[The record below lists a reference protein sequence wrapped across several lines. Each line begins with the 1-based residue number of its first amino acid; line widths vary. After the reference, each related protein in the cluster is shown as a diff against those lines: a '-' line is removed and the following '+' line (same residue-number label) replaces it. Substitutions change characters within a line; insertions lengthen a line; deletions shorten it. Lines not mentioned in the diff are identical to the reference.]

1 MKGVRHTP
9 SHLAAFTQPDSAPAA
24 LSVLYTLAV
33 PQPHHSADPIP
44 PFKVISRRRD
54 SKVINKTSLASVAHP
69 PSPKTT
75 RKGSNPSY
83 APARVDGGGQ
93 LARAAAYIR
102 ERSTRRSSA
111 FDKFIC
117 RTPKVPQDRC
127 DTFDD
132 GVWERCS
139 VLPIE
144 AVEAI
149 RCSVEHLDEISE
161 ISEEPV
167 VPALEDVGQ
176 SCRGS
181 AKRQPELLVVS
192 ETETSAYLHS
202 PITSVA
208 LTPLPQSPAVPL
220 QAKSIDRPSLGLDW
234 LLWKPPDGVGFK
246 QCLYDTISV
255 SFTLSVT
262 PRSPE
267 FEMGFNPVSQPG
279 HVWANPTSRSSS
291 LELVWWERIKPPNK

>member
-1 MKGVRHTP
+1 MVE
-9 SHLAAFTQPDSAPAA
+9 
-24 LSVLYTLAV
+24 
-33 PQPHHSADPIP
+33 
-44 PFKVISRRRD
+44 
-54 SKVINKTSLASVAHP
+54 
-69 PSPKTT
+69 
-75 RKGSNPSY
+75 
-83 APARVDGGGQ
+83 GGGQ

-102 ERSTRRSSA
+102 ERSTRCSPA

-117 RTPKVPQDRC
+117 RTPKVPPDRC

-132 GVWERCS
+132 GVREQCP

-144 AVEAI
+144 AIEAI

-192 ETETSAYLHS
+192 ETEMSAYPHS

-234 LLWKPPDGVGFK
+234 LLLKPPDGVGFEW
-246 QCLYDTISV
+246 CLHDTVSSKPFPSV
-255 SFTLSVT
+255 E
-262 PRSPE
+262 RHSPKPLVV
-267 FEMGFNPVSQPG
+267 FIPLVPKPVSTR
-279 HVWANPTSRSSS
+279 AYSC
-291 LELVWWERIKPPNK
+291 RIRNTTVAAKRRFIDVVSTNVDVGATKHLL

>member
-1 MKGVRHTP
+1 
-9 SHLAAFTQPDSAPAA
+9 
-24 LSVLYTLAV
+24 
-33 PQPHHSADPIP
+33 
-44 PFKVISRRRD
+44 
-54 SKVINKTSLASVAHP
+54 
-69 PSPKTT
+69 
-75 RKGSNPSY
+75 
-83 APARVDGGGQ
+83 
-93 LARAAAYIR
+93 
-102 ERSTRRSSA
+102 
-111 FDKFIC
+111 
-117 RTPKVPQDRC
+117 
-127 DTFDD
+127 
-132 GVWERCS
+132 
-139 VLPIE
+139 
-144 AVEAI
+144 
-149 RCSVEHLDEISE
+149 
-161 ISEEPV
+161 V

-192 ETETSAYLHS
+192 ETETSAYPHS

-220 QAKSIDRPSLGLDW
+220 QAESIDRPSLGLDW
-234 LLWKPPDGVGFK
+234 LLLKPPNNVGFK

-291 LELVWWERIKPPNK
+291 LELVWWERIKPPNKVAYRWLLYEAVNTLNKRAYSVTHLGWNATTPRRSLCSSFLQPLLRIAGRGRQTSRCPRLLAAAFGQLQ